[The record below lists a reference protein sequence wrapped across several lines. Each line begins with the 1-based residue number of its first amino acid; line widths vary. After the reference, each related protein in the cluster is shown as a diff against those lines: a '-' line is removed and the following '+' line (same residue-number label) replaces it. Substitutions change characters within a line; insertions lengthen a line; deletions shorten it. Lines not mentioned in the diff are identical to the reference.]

1 MDNFE
6 KADIITQVA
15 LNKNKSN
22 FLPRGE
28 QMVINR
34 TLKDKLVRYLKEMQA
49 NPNRP
54 KAMMDIDERMNQMHG
69 QRVKD
74 LYSYRREGNHV
85 VALPD
90 SQIPPELIY
99 GIEHFVPVGVC
110 MGAGEVEQY
119 VDQITRGLAT
129 PIRSMIGFLATGMCV
144 FYNLSD
150 YVLGTNLSFSFERG
164 TEIIKEITND
174 FNVFCLNYSKEIDKA
189 TIDFENLSQWIEK
202 VSNGKG
208 INRSRFI
215 DYCKLYASIRKEYQ
229 AIAKLRSHSNPPIDG
244 CNSLWIQQLYPV
256 EEPRK
261 LLQQL
266 IKLHNELDQNIING
280 IGYNKNGD
288 KKRVLLVTPRI
299 MPPFAEIY
307 RLIERSGGLV
317 VLEQTDMGITNID
330 YNLDELLTIVQND
343 SGAFE
348 NSIRYIMESIN
359 TVESSSFVYSDKTD
373 LKRKIEEYAIE
384 AIICFN
390 FRDCPEMDAKINN
403 ITEYGSALGIPLKT
417 IQSDYLE
424 MYDKETSLS
433 EEIKDFLN
441 AI

>member
-348 NSIRYIMESIN
+348 N
-359 TVESSSFVYSDKTD
+359 
-373 LKRKIEEYAIE
+373 A
-384 AIICFN
+384 
-390 FRDCPEMDAKINN
+390 P
-403 ITEYGSALGIPLKT
+403 
-417 IQSDYLE
+417 QSG
-424 MYDKETSLS
+424 
-433 EEIKDFLN
+433 
-441 AI
+441 